1 MKVLVTYRSMSSSL
15 GIIRN
20 GETVDLP
27 ESEVKKILVTKPSA
41 LKILHDEAPK
51 KPTPKRKAPARKPAT
66 KRETNAKSVK

>member
-27 ESEVKKILVTKPSA
+27 EAEVKKILVTKPSA
-41 LKILHDEAPK
+41 LKILPDDSPKKPAPK
-51 KPTPKRKAPARKPAT
+51 KKAPAKKPAA
-66 KRETNAKSVK
+66 KKVSNAKSVK